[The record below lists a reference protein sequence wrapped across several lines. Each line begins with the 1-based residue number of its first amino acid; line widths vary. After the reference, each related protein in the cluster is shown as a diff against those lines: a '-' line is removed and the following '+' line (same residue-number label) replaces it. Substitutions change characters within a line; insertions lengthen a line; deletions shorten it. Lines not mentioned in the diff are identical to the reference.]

1 MLGIYVLPLSLCISH
16 NWAVP
21 RAEYDK
27 LPKVYAEV
35 PQDLKDK
42 LDDIR
47 AYIGAKHEREAL
59 IEAVEDYHKRH
70 NVPPNKRR
78 KKS

>member
-1 MLGIYVLPLSLCISH
+1 M
-16 NWAVP
+16 AVP
-21 RAEYDK
+21 RSEYDK

-35 PQDLKDK
+35 PQAVKDK

-47 AYIGAKHEREAL
+47 AHIGAKHEREAL

-70 NVPPNKRR
+70 GVQANKRR
-78 KKS
+78 KKT